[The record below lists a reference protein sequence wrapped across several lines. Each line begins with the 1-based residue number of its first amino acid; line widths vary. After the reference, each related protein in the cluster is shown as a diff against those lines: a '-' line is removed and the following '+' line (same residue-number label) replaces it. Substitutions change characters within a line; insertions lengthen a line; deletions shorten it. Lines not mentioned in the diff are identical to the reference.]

1 MYNDEKKQNHQTINN
16 MGKIIIVLFILT
28 GCNTKEVPKKDK
40 TFPQKVNDLVLSE
53 VGIGQGFIVKRIFDG
68 DVLECSA
75 TYLGNIKT
83 NKGEVLKILNNI
95 IYTGSLED
103 SKHANASINIYSSDN
118 KYIGTYVVG
127 PTWFLPNKIEGSSL
141 VFDYNNRSCNQKTL
155 INLSDSI
162 PESIFVNCT
171 EKGGDFYNFKK
182 EVN

>member
-1 MYNDEKKQNHQTINN
+1 MQNHQTINN
-16 MGKIIIVLFILT
+16 MRKIIFPLFVLI
-28 GCNTKEVPKKDK
+28 GCNTTQVPKNDK

-53 VGIGQGFIVKRIFDG
+53 VGIGQGFIVKRISKD

-103 SKHANASINIYSSDN
+103 SKHANASINIYTSGN
-118 KYIGTYVVG
+118 KYVGAYVVG
-127 PTWFLPNKIEGSSL
+127 PTWFLPNKIDGSNL
-141 VFDYNNRSCNQKTL
+141 VFDYNNRYCNQKTL

-162 PESIFVNCT
+162 PKNIFVNCT
-171 EKGGDFYNFKK
+171 EKGGDFYSFKK
-182 EVN
+182 